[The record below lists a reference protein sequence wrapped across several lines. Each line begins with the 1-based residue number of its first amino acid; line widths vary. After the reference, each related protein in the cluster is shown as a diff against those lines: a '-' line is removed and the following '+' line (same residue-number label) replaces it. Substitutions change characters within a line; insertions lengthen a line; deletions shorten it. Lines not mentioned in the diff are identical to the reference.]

1 MMDALGCGRRPL
13 RNSAIAAM
21 VLAGCATAQNTP
33 LQDYVWEMGRNCNAA
48 GITMTK
54 VDPDGRYHL
63 TGANVTSFSA
73 FTDCMQEQQQK
84 HPYQEWLTASKKQAS
99 PAPSAP
105 SAPALSAPAGGSAPR

>member
-1 MMDALGCGRRPL
+1 MTDGLGCGRPL
-13 RNSAIAAM
+13 RNSAIVAM

-54 VDPDGRYHL
+54 GDPDGRYHL

-73 FTDCMQEQQQK
+73 FTVHAGAAAETPVSGMARSEQE
-84 HPYQEWLTASKKQAS
+84 
-99 PAPSAP
+99 
-105 SAPALSAPAGGSAPR
+105 AGVPGTVGPERPGP